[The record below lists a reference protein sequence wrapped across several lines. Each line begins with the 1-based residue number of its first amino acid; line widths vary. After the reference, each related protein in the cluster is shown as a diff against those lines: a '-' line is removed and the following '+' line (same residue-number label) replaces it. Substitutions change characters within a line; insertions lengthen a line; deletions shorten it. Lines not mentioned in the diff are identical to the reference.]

1 MGNDPICVVQNR
13 MEGNNVLKDLQ
24 LALRR
29 LKMSWAAAVEH
40 MPRNQEI
47 VGSNPTRCWAFF
59 FFFHLFLLE
68 CPKSQGG
75 ASLTSILCVVKEKMD
90 A

>member
-13 MEGNNVLKDLQ
+13 MAGNNVLKDLQ

-40 MPRNQEI
+40 MPRYQEI

-59 FFFHLFLLE
+59 SSSIYSYWSVLNLKEVHLLLVY
-68 CPKSQGG
+68 
-75 ASLTSILCVVKEKMD
+75 CVL
-90 A
+90 